1 MNVYPNISYIAKLI
15 AEPTRAIILDCL
27 MNNQALPASELAYMA
42 KVSHPTISSHLSK
55 LVEGNL
61 LTVEQHGRHRYYRLA
76 NQEVAEV
83 LEKLGTIAP
92 TVPVRSLKQS
102 DQLKQVRY
110 ARTCYDHLAGRLG
123 VEITEKL
130 LHKEF
135 IILKEGEYIVT
146 EQGKQWFLNFG
157 INIETAN
164 IKRRIFAKPCLD
176 WSERRYHISGWLG
189 SAIAKLFFEQE
200 WITKTDKTRAVH
212 LTKKGMKLL
221 KDQLG
226 IDMENKKVHQN
237 AVPPVE

>member
-15 AEPTRAIILDCL
+15 AEPTRAIILECL

-92 TVPVRSLKQS
+92 TVQVRSLKQS
-102 DQLKQVRY
+102 DQLKQIRY
-110 ARTCYDHLAGRLG
+110 ARTCYDHLAGKLG
-123 VEITEKL
+123 VEIAEKL
-130 LHKEF
+130 LHRKF
-135 IILKEGEYIVT
+135 IILEEGEYIVT

-157 INIETAN
+157 INIEKAN
-164 IKRRIFAKPCLD
+164 IKRRVFAKPCLD

-189 SAIAKLFFEQE
+189 STIAKLFFKQE
-200 WITKTDKTRAVH
+200 WITKTDKNRAVH
-212 LTKKGMKLL
+212 LTRKGMKFLR
-221 KDQLG
+221 DELG
-226 IDMENKKVHQN
+226 IDMENKEMK
-237 AVPPVE
+237 

>member
-1 MNVYPNISYIAKLI
+1 MLI
-15 AEPTRAIILDCL
+15 GSCGDFIKKILDRFLDCL

-42 KVSHPTISSHLSK
+42 RVSHPTISSHLSK

-92 TVPVRSLKQS
+92 IAQVRSLKQS

-123 VEITEKL
+123 VEIAEKL
-130 LHKEF
+130 LHRKF
-135 IILKEGEYIVT
+135 IILEEGEYIVT
-146 EQGKQWFLNFG
+146 EQGKKWFLNFG
-157 INIETAN
+157 INIKKAN
-164 IKRRIFAKPCLD
+164 IKRRVFAKPCLD

-200 WITKTDKTRAVH
+200 WITKTDKNRAVH
-212 LTKKGMKLL
+212 LTRKGMKLL

-226 IDMENKKVHQN
+226 IDMENEEMK
-237 AVPPVE
+237 

>member
-92 TVPVRSLKQS
+92 TDQVRSLKQS
-102 DQLKQVRY
+102 SQLKQIRY
-110 ARTCYDHLAGRLG
+110 ARTCYDHLAGKLG

-130 LHKEF
+130 LDRQF
-135 IILKEGEYIVT
+135 IILEDGEYIVT
-146 EQGKQWFLNFG
+146 EQGKKWFLNFG
-157 INIETAN
+157 INVDEADT
-164 IKRRIFAKPCLD
+164 KRRVFAKPCLD

-189 SAIAKLFFEQE
+189 SAIAKL
-200 WITKTDKTRAVH
+200 
-212 LTKKGMKLL
+212 LL
-221 KDQLG
+221 NRDGLRKRIRTELSILQR
-226 IDMENKKVHQN
+226 KV
-237 AVPPVE
+237 

>member
-27 MNNQALPASELAYMA
+27 MSNQALPASELAYMA

-61 LTVEQHGRHRYYRLA
+61 LIAEQHGRHRYYRLA

-92 TVPVRSLKQS
+92 TVQVRSLRQS

-110 ARTCYDHLAGRLG
+110 ARTCYDHLAGELG
-123 VEITEKL
+123 VKITEKL
-130 LHKEF
+130 IDKEF
-135 IILKEGEYIVT
+135 LTLEDGEYVVT
-146 EQGKQWFLNFG
+146 NQGKKWFLNFG
-157 INIETAN
+157 INIEEAN
-164 IKRRIFAKPCLD
+164 TKRRIFAKPCLD

-200 WITKTDKTRAVH
+200 WITKAEKNRAVH
-212 LTKKGMKLL
+212 LTKKGTKVLQ
-221 KDQLG
+221 DQLG
-226 IDMENKKVHQN
+226 INMNKEKNVGL
-237 AVPPVE
+237 E

>member
-15 AEPTRAIILDCL
+15 AEPTRAIILECL

-61 LTVEQHGRHRYYRLA
+61 LKVEQHGRHRYYRLA

-92 TVPVRSLKQS
+92 AVQVRSLKQS
-102 DQLKQVRY
+102 DQLKQIRY

-130 LHKEF
+130 LDKEF
-135 IILKEGEYIVT
+135 IILEKGEYIVT
-146 EQGKQWFLNFG
+146 EQGKRWFLNFG

-164 IKRRIFAKPCLD
+164 IKRRVFAKPCLD

-200 WITKTDKTRAVH
+200 WITKTDKNRAVH
-212 LTKKGMKLL
+212 LTQKGIKLL

-226 IDMENKKVHQN
+226 IDMEDKKVHQN
-237 AVPPVE
+237 TVPPVE

>member
-83 LEKLGTIAP
+83 IEKLGTIAP
-92 TVPVRSLKQS
+92 IAQVRSLNQS
-102 DQLKQVRY
+102 NQLKQVRY
-110 ARTCYDHLAGRLG
+110 ARTCYDHLAGKLG

-130 LHKEF
+130 LASEF
-135 IILKEGEYIVT
+135 IILEEGEYIVT
-146 EQGKQWFLNFG
+146 EQGKRWFLNFG
-157 INIETAN
+157 INIETAE
-164 IKRRIFAKPCLD
+164 IKRRVFAKPCLD

-226 IDMENKKVHQN
+226 IDMKNEEIK
-237 AVPPVE
+237 

>member
-15 AEPTRAIILDCL
+15 AEPTRA
-27 MNNQALPASELAYMA
+27 PASELAYMA
-42 KVSHPTISSHLSK
+42 RVSHPTISSHLSK

-61 LTVEQHGRHRYYRLA
+61 LKVEQHGRHRYYRLA

-92 TVPVRSLKQS
+92 TVQVRSLKQS

-110 ARTCYDHLAGRLG
+110 ARTCYDHLAGKLG
-123 VEITEKL
+123 VEIAEKL
-130 LHKEF
+130 LHRKF
-135 IILKEGEYIVT
+135 IILEEGEYIVT
-146 EQGKQWFLNFG
+146 EQGKKWFLNFG
-157 INIETAN
+157 INIEKAN

-200 WITKTDKTRAVH
+200 WITKTDKNRAVH
-212 LTKKGMKLL
+212 LTRKGMKLL

-226 IDMENKKVHQN
+226 IDMENKEMK
-237 AVPPVE
+237 

>member
-42 KVSHPTISSHLSK
+42 RVSHPTISSHLSK

-76 NQEVAEV
+76 NEEVAEV

-92 TVPVRSLKQS
+92 TVQVQSLKQS
-102 DQLKQVRY
+102 DQLKQIRY

-130 LHKEF
+130 LDKEF
-135 IILKEGEYIVT
+135 IILEKGEYIVT

-157 INIETAN
+157 INIETAD

-200 WITKTDKTRAVH
+200 WITKTDKNRAVY
-212 LTKKGMKLL
+212 LTRKGMKVL

-226 IDMENKKVHQN
+226 IDMENKEMK
-237 AVPPVE
+237 

>member
-42 KVSHPTISSHLSK
+42 RVSHPTISSHLSK

-92 TVPVRSLKQS
+92 IAQVRSLKQS

-123 VEITEKL
+123 VEIAEKL
-130 LHKEF
+130 LHRKF
-135 IILKEGEYIVT
+135 IILEEGEYIVT
-146 EQGKQWFLNFG
+146 EQGKKWFLNFG
-157 INIETAN
+157 INIKKAN
-164 IKRRIFAKPCLD
+164 IKRRVFAKPCLD

-200 WITKTDKTRAVH
+200 WITKTDKNRAVH
-212 LTKKGMKLL
+212 LTRKGMKLL

-226 IDMENKKVHQN
+226 IDMENEEMK
-237 AVPPVE
+237 

>member
-42 KVSHPTISSHLSK
+42 RVSHPTISSHLSK

-76 NQEVAEV
+76 NQEIAEV

-92 TVPVRSLKQS
+92 TVQVRSLKQS
-102 DQLKQVRY
+102 GQLKQVRY
-110 ARTCYDHLAGRLG
+110 ARTCYDHLAGKLG
-123 VEITEKL
+123 VEIAEKL
-130 LHKEF
+130 LHREF
-135 IILKEGEYIVT
+135 IILEEGEYIVT
-146 EQGKQWFLNFG
+146 EQGKEWFLNFG
-157 INIETAN
+157 ININKEN
-164 IKRRIFAKPCLD
+164 IKRRVFAKPCLD

-200 WITKTDKTRAVH
+200 WITKTDKNRAVH
-212 LTKKGMKLL
+212 LTRKGMKLL

-226 IDMENKKVHQN
+226 IDMENEEIK
-237 AVPPVE
+237 

>member
-83 LEKLGTIAP
+83 IEKLGTIAP
-92 TVPVRSLKQS
+92 IAQVRSLNQS
-102 DQLKQVRY
+102 NQLKQVRY
-110 ARTCYDHLAGRLG
+110 ARTCYDHLAGKLG

-130 LHKEF
+130 LASEF
-135 IILKEGEYIVT
+135 IILEEEEYIVT
-146 EQGKQWFLNFG
+146 EQGKRWFLNFG
-157 INIETAN
+157 INIETAE
-164 IKRRIFAKPCLD
+164 IKRRVFAKPCLD

-226 IDMENKKVHQN
+226 IDMKNEEIK
-237 AVPPVE
+237 

>member
-42 KVSHPTISSHLSK
+42 KVSNPTISSHLSK
-55 LVEGNL
+55 LIEGNL

-92 TVPVRSLKQS
+92 TVQVRSLKQS
-102 DQLKQVRY
+102 NQLKQVRY

-135 IILKEGEYIVT
+135 LILEKGEYIVT

-157 INIETAN
+157 INIETAH
-164 IKRRIFAKPCLD
+164 IKRRVFAKPCLD

-189 SAIAKLFFEQE
+189 SAIAKLFLNRNGLQKRIRVELS
-200 WITKTDKTRAVH
+200 ILH
-212 LTKKGMKLL
+212 
-221 KDQLG
+221 
-226 IDMENKKVHQN
+226 KKV
-237 AVPPVE
+237 